1 MNGISAP
8 HAPSKISNTPLPT
21 PRVRGTRIIAV
32 MRNHS
37 FEHIPGD
44 YAFAT
49 TRGYGSHARICNR
62 FPPGDRAA
70 VPSKVT
76 SVDSRRLVPRTDA
89 LLADPRLAAAARRLG
104 RARVKAA
111 VTAAQQ
117 RAREGRIT
125 PAQVAD
131 VAVAALPAHAASLTP
146 VLNATGVLLHTNLGR
161 APLSAAARD
170 AVADAAGCT

>member
-1 MNGISAP
+1 M
-8 HAPSKISNTPLPT
+8 
-21 PRVRGTRIIAV
+21 
-32 MRNHS
+32 
-37 FEHIPGD
+37 
-44 YAFAT
+44 
-49 TRGYGSHARICNR
+49 
-62 FPPGDRAA
+62 
-70 VPSKVT
+70 
-76 SVDSRRLVPRTDA
+76 DSRRLVPRTDA

-104 RARVKAA
+104 QARVKAA

-131 VAVAALPAHAASLTP
+131 AALAALPAHAASLTP

-170 AVADAAGCT
+170 AVAAAAGCTDLGSTWPRHPGPARRGALAALSAAVPAARRCTW